1 MAWKKIAGVGIAVAA
16 GVGMLISSVSSASA
30 AAFPD
35 QAFGLQVQALGKNVV
50 APLPLAQTADGS
62 LTKKAVAEIPARDT
76 DAMVSLPIPDDAPLT
91 VGVLEAQAKA
101 GHAQARTVN
110 LNLGGPNGLITARLI
125 QANSDKGTY
134 GSTKIVDLQIAGN
147 DLSGVVANP
156 DPNTEI
162 GIPGILTVK
171 LNEQQKQG
179 DTLTVN
185 AVHVEVLPNLTTG
198 QLSAV
203 TDALD
208 AQGLLK
214 VGSGTASLKSVLS
227 NANGIS
233 PKERAQLRAVQAK
246 KAASDA
252 LVDVIVSSATS
263 GAKTAGGP
271 STPPSSGP
279 STGPSTG
286 PSQAPTPNPVP
297 TQHPVT
303 G

>member
-1 MAWKKIAGVGIAVAA
+1 MAWKKIAGVGIAAAA
-16 GVGMLISSVSSASA
+16 GVGMLISTVSSASA

-35 QAFGLQVQALGKNVV
+35 QAFGLQVQALGKNAV

-76 DAMVSLPIPDDAPLT
+76 DAMVSLPIPDGAPVT
-91 VGVLEAQAKA
+91 VGALESQAQA

-110 LNLGGPNGLITARLI
+110 LNLGGPNGLITAKLV
-125 QANSDKGTY
+125 QANSDKGKF
-134 GSTKIVDLQIAGN
+134 GSTKIVGLQLAGN
-147 DLSGVVANP
+147 DLSGLVANP

-162 GIPGILTVK
+162 GIPGILTVT
-171 LNEQQKQG
+171 LNEQQTQG

-185 AVHVEVLPNLTTG
+185 AIHVQVLPDLTTG

-208 AQGLLK
+208 AQGLLN
-214 VGSGTASLKSVLS
+214 VGSGTASLDSVLS
-227 NANGIS
+227 NAKGIS
-233 PKERAQLRAVQAK
+233 PKQQAQLRSVQAK
-246 KAASDA
+246 KTASDA
-252 LVDVIVSSATS
+252 LVDVVVSSATS
-263 GAKTAGGP
+263 GSQTAGSP
-271 STPPSSGP
+271 STPP

-297 TQHPVT
+297 TEHPVT

>member
-1 MAWKKIAGVGIAVAA
+1 MAWKKIAGAGIAVAA
-16 GVGMLISSVSSASA
+16 GVGMLISTVSSANA

-50 APLPLAQTADGS
+50 APLPLAQTVDGS
-62 LTKKAVAEIPARDT
+62 LVKKAVAEIPARDT

-91 VGVLEAQAKA
+91 VGALEAQAKA

-110 LNLGGPNGLITARLI
+110 LNLGGPNGLVTAKLV
-125 QANSDKGTY
+125 QANSDKGKY
-134 GSTKIVDLQIAGN
+134 GSTKIVNLQLAGN
-147 DLSGVVANP
+147 DLSGLVANP

-162 GIPGILTVK
+162 GIPGILTVT
-171 LNEQQKQG
+171 LNEQQKTG

-203 TDALD
+203 TDAMD
-208 AQGLLK
+208 AQGLLNA
-214 VGSGTASLKSVLS
+214 GSGTSSLKSVLG
-227 NANGIS
+227 NAKGIS
-233 PKERAQLRAVQAK
+233 PKQRAQLRSVQAK
-246 KAASDA
+246 QAKSNA

-263 GAKTAGGP
+263 GPKTAGGP
-271 STPPSSGP
+271 TTP
-279 STGPSTG
+279 PSTG
-286 PSQAPTPNPVP
+286 PSQAPTPQPVP
-297 TQHPVT
+297 TEHPVT